1 MENLRQALMIAL
13 DEIDMLK
20 TQSEDNII
28 SDSITQGIEQND
40 RIEYNDRISYSGNH
54 YINVETLTSGFILKV
69 GCQSIA
75 VESGVDVAKL
85 IEMYLTDNTI
95 GDKWMN
101 SDKIVQ
107 KFIKEN
113 LQVK

>member
-1 MENLRQALMIAL
+1 MGEVAYGG
-13 DEIDMLK
+13 
-20 TQSEDNII
+20 
-28 SDSITQGIEQND
+28 DSIAYSSDYEV
-40 RIEYNDRISYSGNH
+40 RIQ
-54 YINVETLTSGFILKV
+54 TLTSGFILNV

-75 VESGVDVAKL
+75 VENGSDVSKL
-85 IEMYLTDNTI
+85 IDIYLTGGKSI
-95 GDKWMN
+95 GKNWMK